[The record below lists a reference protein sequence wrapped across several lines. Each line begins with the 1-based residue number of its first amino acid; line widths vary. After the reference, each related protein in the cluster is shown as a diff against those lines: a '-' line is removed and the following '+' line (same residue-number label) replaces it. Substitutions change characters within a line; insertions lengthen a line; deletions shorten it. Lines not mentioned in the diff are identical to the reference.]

1 MSKFNNKYLYN
12 VINIKLLFFSCISL
26 FIVDFFSCIS
36 LFIVDF
42 CDVTC
47 TRVDDETKW
56 PTATSQ
62 QLCGVQYIF
71 IL

>member
-26 FIVDFFSCIS
+26 FT
-36 LFIVDF
+36 VDF